1 MRILACSSRIPLA
14 IPTRFA
20 VTRFDRY
27 ILRRFV
33 AASALLM
40 GLLVV
45 FFVVLDYVEYIDDFM
60 DRGATVKQ
68 VFGTY
73 YLNYIPEIIKLT
85 SPLALFLAAI
95 YTMSRLS
102 QSMQLTA
109 MTMSGVSLYRL
120 MLPLVFVA
128 VLFTVGMLFFNGFVV
143 PRSTG
148 TVLDFQQR
156 YFRDAPDDAET
167 SEIYR
172 QSGPGSVLAV
182 GFFDPGQNQAFRVS
196 LLDFESDTTDGVA
209 GPEHLVRRLDASQM
223 TWNDTT
229 QVWSIEAPVLRS
241 FYSGGSES
249 LDTLAN
255 FDTSLAVLPR
265 DIART
270 ESDAERLTITEAD
283 DYVESLRRAG
293 ASRLGRPL
301 VDFHAKL
308 AYPLANLILVLM
320 GIPLAARRR
329 RGGQAIQ
336 FALGLFVAFVYLA
349 VQKIAEP
356 FGYAE
361 AIPPAVAAWL
371 PHAVFLLLALVL
383 LVRAPK

>member
-1 MRILACSSRIPLA
+1 
-14 IPTRFA
+14 
-20 VTRFDRY
+20 
-27 ILRRFV
+27 
-33 AASALLM
+33 M

-120 MLPLVFVA
+120 MLPLVYVA

-182 GFFDPGQNQAFRVS
+182 GFFDPGLNQAFRVS

-209 GPEHLVRRLDASQM
+209 RPEHLVRRLDAAQM

-361 AIPPAVAAWL
+361 AILPAVAAWL